1 MSRLG
6 RISKVAVLAVA
17 GSMFFVGC
25 GGDSEQQESANWLQ
39 DNGYELTVE
48 DYLLA
53 AEVGDLKAVDLF
65 REHGI
70 TVDERD
76 VDTGDTALMRAA
88 GTGEME
94 AVRHFLS
101 ENADVSAVNRS
112 GRPALILAAQ
122 EGHSEVVR
130 LLLSHGADLNVK
142 DKDGWNAL
150 TAAAYQGR
158 DGVTEVL
165 AGKMLDQLD
174 DALLVA
180 SLQGHAEVVDQLL
193 NRGAYV
199 NTRSSADQT
208 PLMLAAKAGHL
219 NVVEML
225 LRQGA
230 NPYALDRNEGTAAN
244 LAKRAGHTEVA
255 EFLLHPQDL
264 SPQRIVEAT
273 EELNEIAD
281 AKKAIDG
288 AVLELPSL
296 VGDLPLS
303 DEMPLSDEV
312 ADATGAVPTAVNGD
326 ISESATVDPA
336 KVATAAGEVE
346 STVAVADAGDLE
358 VETSNLSVRPASD
371 RGATKMAA
379 AAAAAPVTME
389 PAPTVREAAVAT
401 TATTTVS
408 DARTVAASPPSVD
421 AAAVTVGATNSGP
434 LTPSVPQTT
443 NAETAP
449 QIPATGSVVVAKS
462 PVDGMKME
470 RYRETPLPVMLTNVD
485 DGEAEVRMLA
495 APASRSSAAVAVVG
509 EEPTRVK
516 VRAGEMIDGT
526 AYRVASVETKFVSS
540 KEGKGEFVD
549 VSQMT
554 VENTQTGEKHLL
566 VKDVPGRSANTYA
579 VVTMQ
584 PGDQRY
590 VVHEHDRF
598 TAVNSRAQKEEF
610 QVLEIRP
617 TQVLL
622 ENLKTRKVTTVEHE
636 GVAMN

>member
-1 MSRLG
+1 M
-6 RISKVAVLAVA
+6 LAVA
-17 GSMFFVGC
+17 GSMFVVGC
-25 GGDSEQQESANWLQ
+25 GGDSEEESTANWLQ
-39 DNGYELTVE
+39 ENGYELTVK

-53 AEVGDLKAVDLF
+53 AEVGDLKAVELF
-65 REHGI
+65 RGHGI

-76 VDTGDTALMRAA
+76 VDTGDTALIRAA

-101 ENADVSAVNRS
+101 EGAEVTAVNRS

-122 EGHSEVVR
+122 EGHPEVVR

-165 AGKMLDQLD
+165 AGKMPDQLD

-180 SLQGHAEVVDQLL
+180 SLQGHGGVVDQLL

-219 NVVEML
+219 DVVEML

-244 LAKRAGHTEVA
+244 LAKRAGHAEVA

-264 SPQRIVEAT
+264 SPTRVEDAT

-288 AVLELPSL
+288 AILELPPL
-296 VGDLPLS
+296 EGDLPLS
-303 DEMPLSDEV
+303 DELVDADRGESTLADGETAGNSV
-312 ADATGAVPTAVNGD
+312 AGTAQLATSGSATGSTFTSADTARVTVD
-326 ISESATVDPA
+326 VKESIAPATVEGP
-336 KVATAAGEVE
+336 
-346 STVAVADAGDLE
+346 
-358 VETSNLSVRPASD
+358 
-371 RGATKMAA
+371 ATKSAG
-379 AAAAAPVTME
+379 PG
-389 PAPTVREAAVAT
+389 
-401 TATTTVS
+401 
-408 DARTVAASPPSVD
+408 VD
-421 AAAVTVGATNSGP
+421 AAATSEPVKTAAVSVAATAAQKSVETAIEGTNATAGALTTAGQPDVASP
-434 LTPSVPQTT
+434 VSKTSAPATPSLTAATANRSAEVSASKVEEEPTVP
-443 NAETAP
+443 
-449 QIPATGSVVVAKS
+449 AKS
-462 PVDGMKME
+462 PLDGMKME
-470 RYRETPLPVMLTNVD
+470 RYRETPLPVMLTNVEG
-485 DGEAEVRMLA
+485 GEAEVRMLA
-495 APASRSSAAVAVVG
+495 TAVPGVKGANGAAAVNLG

-516 VRAGEMIDGT
+516 VREGEMIDGT

-540 KEGKGEFVD
+540 KEGKGELVD

-584 PGDQRY
+584 PGNQRY

-598 TAVNSRAQKEEF
+598 IAVNSRDQNEEF

-617 TQVLL
+617 TQVLI
-622 ENLKTRKVTTVEHE
+622 ENLKTRRVTTVEHD